1 MDSAPVLRDE
11 DVAVLCE
18 SSGLTE
24 EDVREQF
31 NAFITEHPNGKMK
44 KKDFGEMMK
53 KALPQR
59 DDADKMEKHMF
70 RVYDAN
76 DDGYVDFVEFMM
88 IFYIMSDG
96 SPEEVLAKI
105 FRVFDVN
112 SDGTISEKELKRLI
126 KDMFMMIK
134 EENPEEASKE
144 FITSSTFAEMDED
157 QNGKKTLKRLQK
169 NSSPRAPSLRWTRI
183 KMERGPL
190 KNLLQRFLHVNNS
203 ARCSP
208 SRSLTSLLRM
218 NKLL

>member
-1 MDSAPVLRDE
+1 MEVSQQLHPIPKMGNKDSAPVLRDE

-88 IFYIMSDG
+88 IFYIMSEG
-96 SPEEVLAKI
+96 S
-105 FRVFDVN
+105 
-112 SDGTISEKELKRLI
+112 
-126 KDMFMMIK
+126 
-134 EENPEEASKE
+134 PEEASKE

-157 QNGKKTLKRLQK
+157 QNGKVTLEEFTTAILAREQFSKMLTLK
-169 NSSPRAPSLRWTRI
+169 I
-183 KMERGPL
+183 IDIFVEDE
-190 KNLLQRFLHVNNS
+190 
-203 ARCSP
+203 
-208 SRSLTSLLRM
+208 
-218 NKLL
+218 